1 MLLNHIVMIYS
12 NSSNFVCFNV
22 FWTRMMQVNHFLRL
36 PKCLG
41 FKPISMFV
49 SAPRGGGVNR

>member
-12 NSSNFVCFNV
+12 NSSNFVCFSV
-22 FWTRMMQVNHFLRL
+22 FWTRMMQVNHFLCL

-41 FKPISMFV
+41 FKPVSMFV
-49 SAPRGGGVNR
+49 SKVI